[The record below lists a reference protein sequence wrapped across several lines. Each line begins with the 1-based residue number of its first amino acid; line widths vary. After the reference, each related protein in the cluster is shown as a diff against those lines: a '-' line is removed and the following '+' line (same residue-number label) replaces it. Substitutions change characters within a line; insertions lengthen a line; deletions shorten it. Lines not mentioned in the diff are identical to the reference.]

1 MKSNFHLSILVLLL
15 AALFFVVMPALA
27 QEAEETETV
36 PTEAVVDVVA
46 APVAILDQDATVA
59 EVFAV
64 WLGWVVAVFFAGT
77 TFFFAKDSAAKG
89 NKMAELGLKFFE
101 ASKDM
106 IPFDKYQYQFEQM
119 ARRTATPIDNIMAAA
134 TGAIGNELGLLNRT
148 GVGESAIDGVPHEA
162 QSR

>member
-1 MKSNFHLSILVLLL
+1 MKKASFRVLVLLL
-15 AALFFVVMPALA
+15 LMTFFSLPAFA
-27 QEAEETETV
+27 QEGEETETV
-36 PTEAVVDVVA
+36 PTEAALVEEVVLNLDGEPWYVA
-46 APVAILDQDATVA
+46 MTVWGG
-59 EVFAV
+59 
-64 WLGWVVAVFFAGT
+64 WLAAAMFAGVA
-77 TFFFAKDSAAKG
+77 FYFAKDAAAKG
-89 NKMAELGLKFFE
+89 NKVAELGLNFFE

-119 ARRTATPIDNIMAAA
+119 SRRSANPIDNIVSAA